1 MRRFKEM
8 YKQVSFEGT
17 IINQISIE
25 ENGITKF
32 INLDVDSEDKRLYE
46 SWLAEGN
53 TPLPADS

>member
-1 MRRFKEM
+1 M